1 MKKTLGIV
9 AASALAIGAFGAP
22 VAAAPAD
29 AACFGQVHKTLNTAG
44 TITVK
49 DGEGETVAVVSSV
62 NDVVRAFGGPG
73 KNGAARA
80 ICAGDL
86 TVEIS

>member
-22 VAAAPAD
+22 AAAAPAD
-29 AACFGQVHKTLNTAG
+29 AACFGQVHKILNTADSVYVVELDV
-44 TITVK
+44 TV
-49 DGEGETVAVVSSV
+49 TSV

-73 KNGAARA
+73 KNGAAKA
-80 ICAGDL
+80 ICAEEL
-86 TVEIS
+86 TVEIN

>member
-22 VAAAPAD
+22 AAAAPAE
-29 AACFGQVHKTLNTAG
+29 AACFGQVHKILNTSTSVEVVGVA
-44 TITVK
+44 TV
-49 DGEGETVAVVSSV
+49 GSV

-80 ICAGDL
+80 ICAGQL
-86 TVEIS
+86 EVIVTP